1 VAEILPVGILRS
13 DAEGRCLFVNRPGCA
28 VLGVD
33 AAEAAGFGWM
43 RTLSPTDRDETRRAW
58 AAATH
63 RAEPLDLELV
73 VRAPGA
79 APRNV
84 SCRVAPV
91 VDAAGK
97 VTGHLA
103 ALQDLAPGR
112 DGPGA
117 VGLAGRGQG
126 DAEDEMRERMAHL
139 TRVST
144 MGEMA
149 AGIAH
154 EINQPLT
161 AIATYAQA
169 CRRLILAGRLDSSDH
184 LETLEKISR
193 QAHRAG
199 EVVRR
204 LRSLGEQ
211 RESPR
216 ELVGLGDHPDIRNGV
231 IFPSRLG
238 DRYLR
243 LDRPNRELSPGEPA
257 SGDAIVLSEST
268 DLVEWHPLG
277 VVMRGR
283 PRYWDERI
291 GAGPPPIRTRQGWL
305 LVYHGV
311 ATHFGSVGI
320 YQAGVALLDLE
331 DPVRLLGRSR
341 DNVLEP
347 REMYELVGQVPNV
360 VFPSG
365 MIVEEYDAE
374 GFATEESAV
383 RVYYGAADT
392 SVCMATG
399 TVGGLLA
406 AVHGR

>member
-1 VAEILPVGILRS
+1 MRALVRS
-13 DAEGRCLFVNRPGCA
+13 SDNPIITAMEVPTMPPDIDDPSA
-28 VLGVD
+28 V
-33 AAEAAGFGWM
+33 F
-43 RTLSPTDRDETRRAW
+43 
-58 AAATH
+58 
-63 RAEPLDLELV
+63 
-73 VRAPGA
+73 
-79 APRNV
+79 N
-84 SCRVAPV
+84 
-91 VDAAGK
+91 
-97 VTGHLA
+97 
-103 ALQDLAPGR
+103 
-112 DGPGA
+112 PGA
-117 VGLAGRGQG
+117 VRWGGRYLLMLRVQTRGRRTHLVMAESPNGREFTVWNEAVHIPGL
-126 DAEDEMRERMAHL
+126 EDF
-139 TRVST
+139 
-144 MGEMA
+144 GEQ
-149 AGIAH
+149 IFH
-154 EINQPLT
+154 VYDPRIT
-161 AIATYAQA
+161 AIGDECLVMFAADTVDG
-169 CRRLILAGRLDSSDH
+169 CRLGTARTRDF
-184 LETLEKISR
+184 R
-193 QAHRAG
+193 QF
-199 EVVRR
+199 
-204 LRSLGEQ
+204 
-211 RESPR
+211 